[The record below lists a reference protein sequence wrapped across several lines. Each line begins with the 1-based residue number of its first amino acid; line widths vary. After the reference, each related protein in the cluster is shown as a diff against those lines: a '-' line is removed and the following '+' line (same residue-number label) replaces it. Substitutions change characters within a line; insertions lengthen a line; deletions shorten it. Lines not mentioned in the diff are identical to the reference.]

1 MAYPPHCLSAIFGRK
16 GSTKNSNT
24 RSVVAFL
31 IYTTYILYVLV
42 FPSSNLPAAWRIVH
56 YVLCIAHCLVYLSG

>member
-31 IYTTYILYVLV
+31 IYTPYILYALA
-42 FPSSNLPAAWRIVH
+42 FPFPHHPATWHIMQN
-56 YVLCIAHCLVYLSG
+56 